1 MTVADALC
9 VGGDAA
15 TDGDTDALAFADG
28 DTDALTLLDG
38 DADCDAARLRETVA
52 DNVFVGV
59 IE

>member
-15 TDGDTDALAFADG
+15 TDGDTDALASADG

-38 DADCDAARLRETVA
+38 VA
-52 DNVFVGV
+52 EYEASQMHV
-59 IE
+59 